1 MARGSC
7 KIQCLAR
14 RRLGNRNRAKITVC
28 RVSAVQRCMQISGN
42 AAAGLNYDVAVA
54 KKALQSTREQG
65 QQALQLIQAATPPA
79 NASVGSRL
87 NVVA

>member
-1 MARGSC
+1 MEIKGNM
-7 KIQCLAR
+7 LA
-14 RRLGNRNRAKITVC
+14 G
-28 RVSAVQRCMQISGN
+28 
-42 AAAGLNYDVAVA
+42 AAYDMAVA

-79 NASVGSRL
+79 PSASSSGVGSRL

>member
-1 MARGSC
+1 
-7 KIQCLAR
+7 
-14 RRLGNRNRAKITVC
+14 
-28 RVSAVQRCMQISGN
+28 MQISGS

-79 NASVGSRL
+79 SGSSGVGSRL

>member
-1 MARGSC
+1 
-7 KIQCLAR
+7 
-14 RRLGNRNRAKITVC
+14 
-28 RVSAVQRCMQISGN
+28 MQISGTG
-42 AAAGLNYDVAVA
+42 AAGLEYDVAVA

-79 NASVGSRL
+79 SSSGSVGTRL